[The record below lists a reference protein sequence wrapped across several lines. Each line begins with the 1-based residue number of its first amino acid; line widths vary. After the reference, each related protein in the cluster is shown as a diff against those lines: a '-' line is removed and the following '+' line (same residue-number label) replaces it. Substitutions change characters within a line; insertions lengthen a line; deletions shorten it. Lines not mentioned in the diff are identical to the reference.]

1 MEKYTKHA
9 VQDVQLLVLNR
20 SMAGAVYELV
30 EPPMEVPPIPV
41 VTMST
46 DTSSRKRVR
55 EEIGIS
61 QSPNPTSPTTFPPDK
76 RQPGWERFNPR
87 FNSFNIGPNTHQP
100 KPQVQARTP
109 HIPMD
114 LPADFQAAPEFN
126 FHIQA
131 SENPNTPQPSETQS
145 WNFPRQELPEFD
157 GLDVL
162 MEAMLSPTQAGSK
175 IVTAEQSPLRPQS
188 LLQRFNDA
196 VQRVISPLKS
206 PSQRDETADRPKR
219 IVRKPHLYQ
228 SEEEVEKEKEMKKKS

>member
-46 DTSSRKRVR
+46 DTSSRKRAR

-61 QSPNPTSPTTFPPDK
+61 QSPNPTTPTTFPPDK

-100 KPQVQARTP
+100 KPQVKVRTP

-188 LLQRFNDA
+188 
-196 VQRVISPLKS
+196 
-206 PSQRDETADRPKR
+206 
-219 IVRKPHLYQ
+219 
-228 SEEEVEKEKEMKKKS
+228 